1 MRAQTV
7 TPLAPIPHA
16 LSGGAWAGRRVG
28 LLGGSFNPAHDGHR
42 EITLYALRALRLD
55 QVWWLVSPQNP
66 LKPATDMAELSDR
79 LAGARAA
86 MRHPRVLVTDL
97 ETGLGTRYTA
107 DTLGELSR
115 RYPRTRFVWLMGA
128 DNLAQI
134 SRWRSWRRIFEQMPV
149 AAFARPTYSLK
160 ALSGCAAQ
168 RYLESR
174 IDVRRAGRLAGLR
187 PPVWSF
193 LRNPLHPES
202 ATAIRRNRKTET
214 ATYEALPSPP

>member
-1 MRAQTV
+1 MS
-7 TPLAPIPHA
+7 IHPHA
-16 LSGGAWAGRRVG
+16 LSGAGWAGRRIG

-66 LKPATDMAELSDR
+66 LKSSADMASLDQR

-86 MRHPRVLVTDL
+86 MRHPRALITSL
-97 ETGLGTRYTA
+97 ETSLGTRYTA
-107 DTLGELSR
+107 DTLAELDR

-128 DNLAQI
+128 DNLTQI
-134 SRWRSWRRIFEQMPV
+134 SRWRSWRRIFERMPV
-149 AAFARPTYSLK
+149 AAFSRPAYSLK
-160 ALSGCAAQ
+160 ALAGHAAR
-168 RYLESR
+168 RYFKNR
-174 IDVRRAGRLAGLR
+174 IDVRSAGRLAGLR

-202 ATAIRRNRKTET
+202 ATAIRRSRLTRT
-214 ATYEALPSPP
+214 TTHEAPPSQP